1 MRVATSYFILRALTR
16 NVALLTSVA
25 LIAALTLTPMGGD
38 GKVEVS
44 ELNDVTEA
52 FRQSDAPFLLD
63 FSLEA
68 IANVLLFVPFGAALR
83 MRGYSIAKTAG
94 YGLLLAATVEGAQWL
109 LIPAVAVAVHA
120 RGLDGSRS

>member
-1 MRVATSYFILRALTR
+1 MS
-16 NVALLTSVA
+16 
-25 LIAALTLTPMGGD
+25 GD

-52 FRQSDAPFLLD
+52 FRQSDTPFLLD
-63 FSLEA
+63 FLLEA

-109 LIPAVAVAVHA
+109 LIPGRTTSLDDVLLNSLGAVAGHA
-120 RGLDGSRS
+120 LLSRLLSTRAG